1 MCFTSKSIIFC
12 IEWSWDFP
20 WAPIDSSIYWTGLS
34 VDLEQD
40 HREILM
46 TLHGNY
52 VNDSCKRDRTIS
64 FYLWYQCMR
73 WNIECRWGFT
83 VTLGWNSHS
92 DWLIRI
98 LEWNSPSEWLIGILG
113 WNSHSHWS
121 EFWICIHREIKL
133 DVLSVDLKHN
143 FIMMAYCSISLN
155 SI

>member
-1 MCFTSKSIIFC
+1 MFYLKIDNFLH
-12 IEWSWDFP
+12 WMKLRFP
-20 WAPIDSSIYWTGLS
+20 MSSHWFQHLLDRFECG
-34 VDLEQD
+34 LEQD

-73 WNIECRWGFT
+73 WNIECRWGLT

-98 LEWNSPSEWLIGILG
+98 LEWNSPSESLIGILG